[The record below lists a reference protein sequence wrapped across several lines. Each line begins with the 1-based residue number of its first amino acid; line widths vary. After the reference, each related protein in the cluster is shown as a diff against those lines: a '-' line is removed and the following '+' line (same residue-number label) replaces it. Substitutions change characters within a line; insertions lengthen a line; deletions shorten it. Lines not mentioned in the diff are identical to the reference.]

1 MATTEDYDALLT
13 ALALI
18 DAYAEADGD
27 KIDALLVGQDAAP
40 VISNLLEVLTRMLRA
55 LGRVTGQEPH
65 APIELM
71 RRRTLAQMAGQ

>member
-27 KIDALLVGQDAAP
+27 KIDALLVDQDAAP

-55 LGRVTGQEPH
+55 LSRITGHEPH
-65 APIELM
+65 AAIELM
-71 RRRTLAQMAGQ
+71 RRRTLAQMAEQ